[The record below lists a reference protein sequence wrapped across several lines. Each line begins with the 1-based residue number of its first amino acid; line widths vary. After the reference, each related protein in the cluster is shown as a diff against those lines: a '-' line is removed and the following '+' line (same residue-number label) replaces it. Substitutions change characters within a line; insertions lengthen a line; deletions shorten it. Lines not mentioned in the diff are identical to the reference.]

1 MHLKAL
7 EFFILLFCLLFV
19 HFSSSASTAR
29 KPYVKMPADNF
40 YETLSNGVEFPM
52 IGLGTWLSDDRAL
65 FKTALRTALDTGYR
79 AIDTATLY
87 GNEDVIGEV
96 LQEYFDAG
104 KLARKDIFITTKL
117 PPFGHANPAL
127 FIQKSLDK
135 LHLDYLDLYLM
146 HQPDSYKLAPDNN
159 SAVLDSKGKPVL
171 DPTPVIDTWRIFEEY
186 YKKGALKAIGISNF
200 NTTEIQDLFDKA
212 EIKPHNLQVETH
224 VLWPQDELVAI
235 SRKLNMS
242 FTAYAPLGSP
252 GSAQYRGAKPGGD
265 CMGQP
270 LVQELANKYNR
281 KPAQIL
287 LRQLY
292 QRGLHVVPKSI
303 NPTRIRENFD
313 IFDFRITPEDMQRF
327 GEEITQREHAKRSV
341 KPEPAAAITTFSQ
354 VGSLLITFCIVIPFV
369 FDYRI
374 VFN

>member
-1 MHLKAL
+1 
-7 EFFILLFCLLFV
+7 V

-29 KPYVKMPADNF
+29 KPYVKMPADKF
-40 YETLSNGVEFPM
+40 YETLSNGVDFPM
-52 IGLGTWLSDDRAL
+52 VGLGTWLSDDREL
-65 FKTALRTALDTGYR
+65 FKTALRTALDLGYR

-87 GNEDVIGEV
+87 GNEDVIGEL
-96 LQEYFDAG
+96 LQEYFKAG
-104 KLARKDIFITTKL
+104 KLARHDIFITTKL
-117 PPFGHANPAL
+117 PPQGHADPAL

-135 LHLDYLDLYLM
+135 LRLDYIDLYLI
-146 HQPDSYKLAPDNN
+146 HQPSSYKLAPDNS
-159 SAVLDSKGKPVL
+159 SAALDSKGKPIL
-171 DPTPVIDTWRIFEEY
+171 DPTPVIDTWRVFEEY

-200 NTTEIQDLFDKA
+200 NAKEIQDLFDKA

-224 VLWPQDELVAI
+224 VLWPQDELVAL

-252 GSAQYRGAKPGGD
+252 GSAQIRGSKPGAD
-265 CMGQP
+265 CLGQP
-270 LVQELANKYNR
+270 LVLELANKYNR

-303 NPTRIRENFD
+303 NPGRIRENFD

-327 GEEITQREHAKRSV
+327 DEEITQRVNIFTLK
-341 KPEPAAAITTFSQ
+341 K
-354 VGSLLITFCIVIPFV
+354 
-369 FDYRI
+369 
-374 VFN
+374 